1 MSTFL
6 TFSVI
11 GIVIGCIYAI
21 TACGLVVTY
30 STSGVFNFAHGAQG
44 MFAAWL
50 YWQLTVGWGWP
61 TWLGLVV
68 VVAGIAPLIGIGIER
83 LLIRPL
89 RGRSADVSIVVTLG
103 LLLFLVGLAN
113 LVWKQT
119 VIRTLPPLFPG
130 RYVAVLGFNVS
141 YHQLIV
147 LAAAVLVAVALRVF
161 FDRTRAGITMRAA
174 VDNPS
179 LVGMAGANPDSTQ
192 RYAWVLGSVLASVA
206 GVLLAP
212 IVTLTVGQLT
222 LLVINGYAAA
232 VVGRLRSLPW
242 TVAGAMLV
250 GLGTSYTVG
259 YGHSDVLLNI
269 QLVIPM
275 IVLFVVLVV
284 IPAAGLRGNQIR
296 TYSERRTTPAA
307 RSTGTAVALVLA
319 VVVLSV
325 VLPGSLVSDSS
336 RALGFGII
344 LLSLVLL
351 TGYGG
356 MVSLCQLTFAGL
368 GAYAMS
374 HVGGTSG
381 NPLGLLAAAALA
393 GAVGALVALP
403 TLRLRGLYLALATL
417 AFAQAMDTVVL
428 TKVLGSGGSLGVAR
442 PHLPFLPRTDRAY
455 LVELGVVFALAA
467 WGLLALRRGALG
479 RRLAAVDDSPA
490 ACATLGLSLP
500 ATKLLVFAAS
510 AALAGL
516 GGALLVAVPGQGSNN
531 DFVALSSAAL
541 LLVARIGGIS
551 TVSGGLLGGIFLAGM
566 PALQLRFPQLGEYQ
580 LTFLLTG
587 LAAVGLA
594 RNPDGI
600 ASDLGRA
607 LTRISSRLG
616 QPAPE
621 LPVQEPTTTAP
632 LTEVA
637 PDAARHTAEE
647 GPVALQVDGVSIRF
661 GGVQAL
667 QDVTLTARSG
677 AVTGIIGPNGAG
689 KTTLFNIMTGLARP
703 DTGSIVLNGEDVSGQ
718 PTHQRARRGL
728 ARTFQRLEVFGSLS
742 VVDNVRAACEIAHG
756 RSADSADR
764 ARAALSRAGIGQLAD
779 VPAHRLPTGQARL
792 LELARA
798 LVTDPQVLL
807 LDEPASGLSHSES
820 QDLAVV
826 IASVAADGVAVVLV
840 EHDVELVMRLCSTV
854 HVLDFGQVIA
864 SGSAAEVQGDDRVR
878 AAYLGD
884 VDMVAA

>member
-1 MSTFL
+1 
-6 TFSVI
+6 
-11 GIVIGCIYAI
+11 
-21 TACGLVVTY
+21 
-30 STSGVFNFAHGAQG
+30 

-50 YWQLTVGWGWP
+50 YWQLTVDWGWP

-83 LLIRPL
+83 VLIRPL

-113 LVWKQT
+113 LLWKQT

-130 RYVAVLGFNVS
+130 RFVKLLGFNVS

-147 LAAAVLVAVALRVF
+147 LAAAVVIAVALRVF

-179 LVGMAGANPDSTQ
+179 LVGMAGANPDSIQ

-232 VVGRLRSLPW
+232 VVGKLRSLPW

-259 YGHSDVLLNI
+259 YGHSDLLLNI

-296 TYSERRTTPAA
+296 TYSDRRTTSASHSTKAA
-307 RSTGTAVALVLA
+307 VGLVLA

-393 GAVGALVALP
+393 GAVGAVVAVP

-417 AFAQAMDTVVL
+417 AFAQAMDTVFF
-428 TKVLGSGGSLGVAR
+428 TKVLGSGGSISVAR
-442 PHLPFLPRTDRAY
+442 PHLPLLPRTDRAY
-455 LVELGVVFALAA
+455 LVEMGVVFALAA
-467 WGLLALRRGALG
+467 WGLLALRRGAIG

-551 TVSGGLLGGIFLAGM
+551 SVSGGLLGGVFLAGM
-566 PALQLRFPQLGEYQ
+566 PALQLQFPELGEYQ

-594 RNPDGI
+594 RNPDGL

-607 LTRISSRLG
+607 LAQLAGRFQSAAPDL
-616 QPAPE
+616 PA
-621 LPVQEPTTTAP
+621 QEPETP
-632 LTEVA
+632 VA
-637 PDAARHTAEE
+637 PVAMAPAVEE
-647 GPVALQVDGVSIRF
+647 GPVLLQVEGVSIRF

-667 QDVTLTARSG
+667 QDVTLTARAG
-677 AVTGIIGPNGAG
+677 TVTGIIGPNGAG
-689 KTTLFNIMTGLARP
+689 KTTLFNVLTGLARP
-703 DTGSIVLNGEDVSGQ
+703 DTGSILLNGEDVSDQ
-718 PTHQRARRGL
+718 PTHRRARRGL
-728 ARTFQRLEVFGSLS
+728 ARTFQRLEVFGSLT
-742 VVDNVRAACEIAHG
+742 VLDNVRAAYEIAHG
-756 RSADSADR
+756 PTADSTDR

-798 LVTDPQVLL
+798 LVTEPKVLL
-807 LDEPASGLSHSES
+807 LDEPASGLSHGES

-840 EHDVELVMRLCSTV
+840 EHDVELVMSLCSTV

-864 SGSAAEVQGDDRVR
+864 SGSPAEVQADERVR

-884 VDMVAA
+884 ADMVAA